1 MIQCKFRPLYFVII
15 SCLVLA
21 SCTSK
26 EALKPSEN
34 STQDSIHIFMQDIRN
49 NDLDFKTRLSIAN
62 KAFQKLKN
70 KEEDGKD
77 ARIEEILAYKIYF
90 FDNLKQLD
98 SVFSINKTLLQ
109 LNIENKDSLAIAS
122 NYYRLAY
129 YYFQTDKK
137 DSAFIA
143 NKLSSDIYLK
153 LGDSLKIGE
162 NLMQMAII
170 QSDLG
175 DFIGSDKTAIQALK
189 YLDDTNLVYKSA
201 IYNCIGISAKNRKNY
216 KEAIYWYKKAIEN
229 STISSF
235 KAVRKS
241 NLAVTY
247 RVLKEYDKSIA
258 IFEELLK
265 DGDLDNDTKA
275 KSRVL
280 DNLAYTKW
288 LANENENVIDDLLA
302 VLNTRLAEKDLFGL
316 IASYDHLTDYYTNK
330 NPDIALSY
338 ANKMYKQAVI
348 LNSARD
354 KLSAMQKLIDLET
367 STSKAKEYYNNYIKL
382 SDSIVDAERAILNKF
397 EKLKYD
403 SEKNREDNLQLKILT
418 SKRELELEKEKTR
431 NIIGATLSGSVVFGL
446 LVFLYYR
453 KQKYLQEKRTEVYKT
468 ETRIA
473 KKIHDEVANNLVNIM
488 NKVQYTEEP
497 KELLLDDLEKVYLLT
512 RDISHQN
519 NTVETGEEFEN
530 SLKNLLT
537 SFNTN
542 TTIVILKDI
551 HKVALNLL
559 NEDKQIEIYR
569 VLQELMVN
577 MQKHSKATLVAIA
590 FKKNMNEYI
599 INYSDNGKGVDLTGL
614 KLRNGLK
621 NVETRI
627 KSIQGI
633 INFESSLNKGFKVF
647 ISFKK

>member
-1 MIQCKFRPLYFVII
+1 MIQCKFRPHFFVII

-143 NKLSSDIYLK
+143 YKLSSDIYLK

-403 SEKNREDNLQLKILT
+403 SEKNREDNLQLKILI

-530 SLKNLLT
+530 SLKKLT
-537 SFNTN
+537 YKF
-542 TTIVILKDI
+542 
-551 HKVALNLL
+551 
-559 NEDKQIEIYR
+559 
-569 VLQELMVN
+569 
-577 MQKHSKATLVAIA
+577 
-590 FKKNMNEYI
+590 
-599 INYSDNGKGVDLTGL
+599 
-614 KLRNGLK
+614 
-621 NVETRI
+621 
-627 KSIQGI
+627 
-633 INFESSLNKGFKVF
+633 
-647 ISFKK
+647 